1 MQFKRS
7 ISIAALLF
15 TAIGGIMGSGWLFGP
30 MYVAKIAGPAAVLA
44 WIVGAVLM
52 TVIGFAFAELAANSP
67 VAGGMV
73 QYAEKSHGPLMSF
86 TVGWLVWVSSVV
98 VAPIETLALLK
109 YAADYFPSLVHSIHG
124 STVLTRKGIFTA
136 AFLMFFM
143 VYINQFGAKLFSRL
157 STGFVVI
164 KLAVPTLVL
173 ITLLYFHFNT
183 ANFHQYSGFMP
194 YGWHGILAALPLGG
208 VVFSYIGNSPAIQ
221 MAAEAQNPKVAL
233 PIAIL
238 GSVFICA
245 IVYVLLQIAFIG
257 AINSEDVAQGWN
269 HLNFGAETT
278 GPFAAIANALGLAW
292 LVVFIYIGAIVSPF
306 GTAFIYTGATSRVN
320 YALSKIGFFPPFFS
334 HLNKSGVPWRGLIF
348 NYLVGLFLFM
358 PFPTWQ
364 KMMGFIVSCFVI
376 SYSIGPLALIPL
388 RKQLT
393 TKNAFELPYGKVF
406 AITGFYICNLLVF
419 WTGWSTVWRLMITVL
434 IGAVVFL
441 YQLRTQKHLQTKATK
456 NTAKW
461 LIPYFIGLTLI
472 SYLGTFGGKNI
483 LGFGPDFVVILAF
496 SIIIYVA
503 AIRSAA
509 SNRIT
514 EPFR

>member
-1 MQFKRS
+1 MPFKRS
-7 ISIAALLF
+7 ISLYALLF

-44 WIVGAVLM
+44 WIVGAILM

-109 YAADYFPSLVHSIHG
+109 YLADYYPFLIHTVHDSI
-124 STVLTRKGIFTA
+124 VLSRKGILAA

-164 KLAVPTLVL
+164 KLVVPTLVL
-173 ITLLYFHFNT
+173 LTLLFFHFNVH
-183 ANFHQYSGFMP
+183 NFHQYGGFMP

-221 MAAEAQNPKVAL
+221 MAAEAENPKTAL

-257 AINSEDVAQGWN
+257 AVDSRDVAQGWSQ
-269 HLNFGAETT
+269 LNFGAETT
-278 GPFAAIANALGLAW
+278 GPFAAIANALKLGW
-292 LVVFIYIGAIVSPF
+292 LIVFIYIGAIVSPF

-388 RKQLT
+388 RKQLQH
-393 TKNAFELPYGKVF
+393 KNLFELPCGKLF

-419 WTGWSTVWRLMITVL
+419 WTGWPTVWRLMVTVL

-441 YQLRTQKHLQTKATK
+441 YQLRTQKHLQTQATK

-461 LIPYFIGLTLI
+461 LIPYFIGLALL

-483 LGFGPDFVVILAF
+483 LGFGLDFVVIFIF
-496 SIIIYVA
+496 SIIIYWA

-509 SNRIT
+509 SNLIT
-514 EPFR
+514 EPLR

>member
-1 MQFKRS
+1 MAFKRS
-7 ISIAALLF
+7 ISIYALLF

-30 MYVAKIAGPAAVLA
+30 MYVAKISGPAAVLA
-44 WIVGAVLM
+44 WVVGAILM

-109 YAADYFPSLVHSIHG
+109 YTAEYFPSLVQRVHHA
-124 STVLTRKGIFTA
+124 TVLTHKGFFTA

-157 STGFVVI
+157 SSGFVIV
-164 KLAVPTLVL
+164 KLAVPLIVL
-173 ITLLYFHFNT
+173 TTLLLVHFNVN
-183 ANFHQYSGFMP
+183 NFHHFNGFLP
-194 YGWHGILAALPLGG
+194 YGWHGVLAALPLGG

-221 MAAEAQNPKVAL
+221 MAAEAENPKKAL

-245 IVYVLLQIAFIG
+245 IIYVLLQVAFIG
-257 AINSEDVAQGWN
+257 SLDGSDVANGWA
-269 HLNFGAETT
+269 HLNFGAKTT
-278 GPFAAIANALGLAW
+278 GPFAAIADALQLTW
-292 LVVFIYIGAIVSPF
+292 LIVFIYIGAIISPF

-320 YALSKIGFFPPFFS
+320 YALSKIGFFPDFFA
-334 HLNKSGVPWRGLIF
+334 HLNKSGVPWRGLIC
-348 NYLVGLFLFM
+348 NYLIGLFLFL

-393 TKNAFELPYGKVF
+393 TKNAFELPCGNLF
-406 AITGFYICNLLVF
+406 ALLGFYICNLLVF
-419 WTGWSTVWRLMITVL
+419 WTGWETVWRLMVTVL
-434 IGAVVFL
+434 IGAAVFL
-441 YQLRTQKHLQTKATK
+441 YQLRSQKHLRTKATK

-461 LIPYFIGLTLI
+461 LIPYLLGLTVF
-472 SYLGTFGGKNI
+472 SYFGTFGGDNK
-483 LGFGPDFVVILAF
+483 LSFGWDFVAIFIF
-496 SIIIYVA
+496 STIIYIA
-503 AIRSAA
+503 AIRSAP

-514 EPFR
+514 SPLR